1 VGFHNM
7 NAELTLLDCPKR
19 FDERRH
25 VENIAQAFPVCLEK
39 KRERRISRGD
49 AEEIVRTL
57 TELP

>member
-1 VGFHNM
+1 M

-49 AEEIVRTL
+49 AEEIVGTL